1 MERHQNVSN
10 SEQRRQYARAIDVD
24 ASATVRAREHRGEQ
38 ALYQDKSACNASPD
52 CAKLIV
58 VVGLP
63 KRVGSLKNE
72 LALWRSF
79 LANEI
84 EAILRD

>member
-1 MERHQNVSN
+1 MG
-10 SEQRRQYARAIDVD
+10 VD
-24 ASATVRAREHRGEQ
+24 ASATVETREHRSEQ
-38 ALYQDKSACNASPD
+38 TSHQDKSACNASPD
-52 CAKLIV
+52 CAKLTE

-63 KRVGSLKNE
+63 KRIGSIKNE

-79 LANEI
+79 LASEI